1 MGLLMFTVWYPPHK
15 SAEMAKLYLK
25 QPRDLPHIQKWRV
38 FNCPDGE
45 RGMKGYHLIYTERG
59 KLEEALHE
67 LNKYFVPF
75 SQIEGVSMKSETL
88 IGVQDSF
95 KLIGME
101 W

>member
-1 MGLLMFTVWYPPHK
+1 MFTVWYPPHK

-25 QPRDLPHIQKWRV
+25 QPRELPYIQKWRV
-38 FNCPDGE
+38 FNCSDGK

-59 KLEEALHE
+59 KLEEALQE

-75 SQIEGVSMKSETL
+75 SQIEGVALKSETL

-95 KLIGME
+95 KLIDME